1 MADRQSTANNMMLR
15 EKYNTTID
23 MIGTTAFLPGGSV
36 FLDPAPLDLGYS
48 STRGSFARQLGLG
61 GLYTVLYVDHQM
73 DFVRKSWTTSLDTKW
88 ESYGDGT
95 TGDNPPSINPCGDLL
110 DAERPTGAEVAE
122 VYRSTIRE
130 SNALIQSYEAR
141 IASGNLDSTEEANLN
156 DSIRDLRE
164 SIALNEEWATT
175 RETLE
180 ELQNQMGTPD
190 ENRAPAN
197 SAAEDARNL
206 ERIQRL
212 LRRRRGNGID
222 NGDIDENLYNIIVN
236 EGTEDE

>member
-1 MADRQSTANNMMLR
+1 MLR

-95 TGDNPPSINPCGDLL
+95 TGDNPPSTDPCGILLNAEDMTLQEQVDLWASVSSTARANAAAAQASIDGGNL
-110 DAERPTGAEVAE
+110 SPDEIENLNELIRTETERAVATESSRVEYQAQIQEAAEAERRDEQ
-122 VYRSTIRE
+122 
-130 SNALIQSYEAR
+130 NEAM
-141 IASGNLDSTEEANLN
+141 N
-156 DSIRDLRE
+156 DAFE
-164 SIALNEEWATT
+164 Y
-175 RETLE
+175 
-180 ELQNQMGTPD
+180 GF
-190 ENRAPAN
+190 
-197 SAAEDARNL
+197 
-206 ERIQRL
+206 
-212 LRRRRGNGID
+212 
-222 NGDIDENLYNIIVN
+222 
-236 EGTEDE
+236 